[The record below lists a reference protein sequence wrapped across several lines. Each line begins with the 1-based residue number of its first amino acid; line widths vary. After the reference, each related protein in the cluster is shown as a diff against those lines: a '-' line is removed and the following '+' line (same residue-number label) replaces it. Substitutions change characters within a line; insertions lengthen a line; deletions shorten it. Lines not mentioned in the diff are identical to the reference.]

1 MSIKFFLFDEKDFVM
16 GRIYEDESMYLFF
29 LIVSQRL
36 TSEMAGVHSEGPHGF
51 GRNKGFLK
59 KLLFY

>member
-51 GRNKGFLK
+51 GRNK
-59 KLLFY
+59 